1 MKMTW
6 RWYGEG
12 NDNITLDQ
20 IRQIPGVSGIVWSL
34 HHKTAGEVW
43 EMDEIRAE
51 ADRIASK
58 GFSTAVVESVN
69 VHDDIKIGLP
79 SRDRYI
85 DIYADTIRKLA
96 AVGVKVICYNF
107 MPIFD
112 WTRTDLYRELPD
124 GSNAL
129 FYEKASISEN
139 PYEMAEMI
147 IRGGGEFTIP
157 GWEPDRLARLDEL
170 FAAYA
175 GVTEEILFDNLVY
188 FLERIVP
195 VCEEFGVKMAIHPDD
210 PAWPIFGLP
219 RIVRSRETIRRL
231 LRAVDSPCN
240 GLTFCSG
247 SLGTSPLNDLPAI
260 LTEFIDRVHFAHLRN
275 VRVFE
280 NGDFIEVSHRLGDG
294 SVNLPELVRILHEHD
309 YEGYIRPDH
318 GRHLWGEESRCRPGY
333 GLYDRAFGVM
343 YLLGVWDG
351 LGDARRAADIAARG
365 GEVNVGA
372 E

>member
-20 IRQIPGVSGIVWSL
+20 IRQIPGVQGIVWSL
-34 HHKTAGEVW
+34 HHKTAGETW
-43 EMDEIRAE
+43 EEEEIRREAE
-51 ADRIASK
+51 LILSK
-58 GFSTAVVESVN
+58 GFSVDVVESVN

-85 DIYADTIRKLA
+85 EIYADTIRKLA

-107 MPIFD
+107 MPVFD
-112 WTRTDLYRELPD
+112 WTRTDLYYPLPD

-129 FYEKASISEN
+129 FYEKASIAAD
-139 PYEMAEMI
+139 PHEMAQMI

-175 GVTEEILFDNLVY
+175 NVTEEQLFENLVY
-188 FLERIVP
+188 FLKKIIP
-195 VCEEFGVKMAIHPDD
+195 VCEECGIKMAIHPDD

-219 RIVRSRETIRRL
+219 RIVRGQETIRRIL
-231 LRAVDSPCN
+231 HAVDSPSN

-247 SLGTSPLNDLPAI
+247 SLGTNPANDLPAI
-260 LTEFIDRVHFAHLRN
+260 VREFANRIPFAHLRN
-275 VRVFE
+275 IRVFD
-280 NGDFIEVSHRLGDG
+280 NGDFVEVSHKVGDG
-294 SVNLPELVRILHEHD
+294 SVDLTELVRTLHVSGFD
-309 YEGYIRPDH
+309 GYVRPDH
-318 GRHLWGEESRCRPGY
+318 GRHLWGEEAYCRPGY
-333 GLYDRAFGVM
+333 GLYDRALGAM
-343 YLLGVWDG
+343 YLQGVWDG
-351 LGDARRAADIAARG
+351 LENARIAGTQG
-365 GEVNVGA
+365 GGIVAGTE
-372 E
+372 